1 MTIKINQIPGPKVID
16 LKEKEKELLATS
28 TKCWDTPAGP
38 VEAKGIYFKDKD
50 GNVLMDWT
58 NGMVVVLGHN
68 HPQWNK
74 AVIEQLNKF
83 VYFNGPDF
91 VYDVQYEAAKL
102 LTEITPGKW
111 KKKVF
116 FCNSGTEANEAAL
129 KLARISTKRNLV
141 LGFIGAFHGRTAGSL
156 SLTASKAVQR
166 KHYSAYLNN
175 SYSIPFPYCY
185 RCWYNMT
192 YPSCDLYCIKV
203 LERYFQHNVPPED
216 VAAFI
221 FEPVQGEG
229 GYVIPPKDS
238 FKFLKSILDKYGI
251 LMIADEVQTGF
262 GKSGYMFASSY
273 FEIEPDI
280 ISLAKAIG
288 NGLPMGATVFNANL
302 DFKEQGMHSNTF
314 GGNPLSCRSMIE
326 TYNIIVKENLLENV
340 RKMGE
345 YFKEKLS
352 ELMEESKT
360 IGDVRVLGMLI
371 GIEFVKDKKTKEPAK
386 EIRDFVVRMA
396 YEKGL
401 LLLSCGQ
408 SVIRITA
415 SYIITKEQIDEG
427 IKIIREAVKEA
438 EKTLL

>member
-1 MTIKINQIPGPKVID
+1 
-16 LKEKEKELLATS
+16 
-28 TKCWDTPAGP
+28 
-38 VEAKGIYFKDKD
+38 GIYFRDKD

-68 HPQWNK
+68 HPRWNES
-74 AVIEQLNKF
+74 VIDQINKF

-91 VYDVQYEAAKL
+91 VYDVQKEAARI
-102 LTEITPGKW
+102 LTQITPGNW

-116 FCNSGTEANEAAL
+116 FCNSGTEANEAAM
-129 KLARISTKRNLV
+129 KLARISQKKNLIV
-141 LGFIGAFHGRTAGSL
+141 GFLGAFHGRTQGSL
-156 SLTASKAVQR
+156 SVTASKSVQR
-166 KHYSAYLNN
+166 KGYTAYLNN
-175 SYSIPFPYCY
+175 SFSVPYPYCY

-203 LERYFQHNVPPED
+203 IERYFQHNLPPDD

-229 GYVIPPKDS
+229 GYVVPPQES
-238 FKFLKSILDKYGI
+238 FKLLKSILDKYGI

-273 FEIEPDI
+273 FGVEPDI
-280 ISLAKAIG
+280 ITLAKAIS
-288 NGLPMGATVFNANL
+288 NGLPMGATVFKASL

-314 GGNPLSCRSMIE
+314 GGNPLSCRSLIE
-326 TYNIIVKENLLENV
+326 VYNIIQEESLLKKVKD
-340 RKMGE
+340 MGN
-345 YFKEKLS
+345 YFKQKLY
-352 ELMEESKT
+352 ELMEDSRT

-371 GIEFVKDKKTKEPAK
+371 GIEFVKDRNTKEPAK
-386 EIRDFVVRMA
+386 EIRDFVVKRA

-415 SYIITKEQIDEG
+415 SYIITEQEIDEG
-427 IKIIREAVKEA
+427 VKIIREAVEEA
-438 EKTLL
+438 EKLFL

>member
-1 MTIKINQIPGPKVID
+1 MSIKITQIPGPKVEEIT
-16 LKEKEKELLATS
+16 KEERELLATS

-38 VEAKGIYFKDKD
+38 VEAKGIYFRDKD

-68 HPQWNK
+68 HPRWNES
-74 AVIEQLNKF
+74 VIDQINKF

-91 VYDVQYEAAKL
+91 VYDVQKEAARI
-102 LTEITPGKW
+102 LTQITPGNW

-116 FCNSGTEANEAAL
+116 FCNSGTEANEAAM
-129 KLARISTKRNLV
+129 KLARISQKKNLIV
-141 LGFIGAFHGRTAGSL
+141 GFLGAFHGRTQGSL
-156 SLTASKAVQR
+156 SVTASKSVQR
-166 KHYSAYLNN
+166 KGYTAYLNN
-175 SYSIPFPYCY
+175 SFSVPYPYCY

-203 LERYFQHNVPPED
+203 IERYFQHNLPPDD

-229 GYVIPPKDS
+229 GYVVPPQES
-238 FKFLKSILDKYGI
+238 FKLLKSILDKYGI

-273 FEIEPDI
+273 FGVEPDI
-280 ISLAKAIG
+280 ITLAKAIS
-288 NGLPMGATVFNANL
+288 NGLPMGATVFKASL

-314 GGNPLSCRSMIE
+314 GGNPLSCRSLIE
-326 TYNIIVKENLLENV
+326 VYNIIQEESLLKKVKD
-340 RKMGE
+340 MGN
-345 YFKEKLS
+345 YFKQKLY
-352 ELMEESKT
+352 ELMEDSRT

-371 GIEFVKDKKTKEPAK
+371 GIEFVKDRNTKEPAK
-386 EIRDFVVRMA
+386 EIRDFVVKRA

-415 SYIITKEQIDEG
+415 SYIITEQEIDEG
-427 IKIIREAVKEA
+427 VKIIREAVEEA
-438 EKTLL
+438 EKLFL

>member
-38 VEAKGIYFKDKD
+38 VEANGIYFKDKD

-192 YPSCDLYCIKV
+192 YPSCDLYCIRV
-203 LERYFQHNVPPED
+203 VERYFQHNVPPED

-386 EIRDFVVRMA
+386 EIRDFVVRRA

-427 IKIIREAVKEA
+427 IKIIREAVREA
-438 EKTLL
+438 ERTLL

>member
-38 VEAKGIYFKDKD
+38 VEANGIYFKDKD

-192 YPSCDLYCIKV
+192 YPSCDLYCIRV
-203 LERYFQHNVPPED
+203 VERYFQHNVPPED

-314 GGNPLSCRSMIE
+314 GGNPISCRSMIE

-386 EIRDFVVRMA
+386 EIRDFVVRRA

-427 IKIIREAVKEA
+427 IKIIREAVREA
-438 EKTLL
+438 ERTLL

>member
-1 MTIKINQIPGPKVID
+1 MSIKVTQIPGPKVEEIAR
-16 LKEKEKELLATS
+16 EERELLATS

-38 VEAKGIYFKDKD
+38 VEAKGIYFRDKD

-58 NGMVVVLGHN
+58 NGMVVILGHN
-68 HPQWNK
+68 HPRWNES
-74 AVIEQLNKF
+74 VIDQINKF

-91 VYDVQYEAAKL
+91 VYDVQKEAAKI
-102 LTEITPGKW
+102 LTQITPGNW

-116 FCNSGTEANEAAL
+116 FCNSGTEANEAAM
-129 KLARISTKRNLV
+129 KLARISQKKNLII
-141 LGFIGAFHGRTAGSL
+141 GFLGAFHGRTQGSL
-156 SLTASKAVQR
+156 SVTASKSVQR
-166 KHYSAYLNN
+166 KGYTSYLNN
-175 SYSIPFPYCY
+175 SFSVPYPYCY

-192 YPSCDLYCIKV
+192 YPSCDLYCIRV
-203 LERYFQHNVPPED
+203 IERYFQHNLPPDD

-229 GYVIPPKDS
+229 GYIVPPQES
-238 FKFLKSILDKYGI
+238 FKLLKSILDKYGI

-273 FEIEPDI
+273 FGVEPDI
-280 ISLAKAIG
+280 ITIAKAIS
-288 NGLPMGATVFNANL
+288 NGLPMGATVFRASL

-314 GGNPLSCRSMIE
+314 GGNPLSCRSLIE
-326 TYNIIVKENLLENV
+326 VYNIIQEESLLKRV
-340 RKMGE
+340 VDMGN
-345 YFKEKLS
+345 YFKQKLY
-352 ELMEESKT
+352 ELMENSRT

-371 GIEFVKDKKTKEPAK
+371 GIEFVKDRSTKEPAK
-386 EIRDFVVRMA
+386 EIRDFVVKRA

-415 SYIITKEQIDEG
+415 SYIITQQEIDEG
-427 IKIIREAVKEA
+427 IRIIKEAVEEA
-438 EKTLL
+438 EKLFL

>member
-192 YPSCDLYCIKV
+192 YPSCDLYCIRV
-203 LERYFQHNVPPED
+203 VERYFQHNVPPED

-314 GGNPLSCRSMIE
+314 GGNPISCRSMIE

-386 EIRDFVVRMA
+386 EIRDFVVRRA

-427 IKIIREAVKEA
+427 IKIIREAVREA
-438 EKTLL
+438 ERTLL

>member
-1 MTIKINQIPGPKVID
+1 MNQIPGPKVID

-74 AVIEQLNKF
+74 SIIEQLNKF

-116 FCNSGTEANEAAL
+116 FCNSGTEANESAL

-166 KHYSAYLNN
+166 KNYSAYLNN

-203 LERYFQHNVPPED
+203 VERYFQHNVPPED

-314 GGNPLSCRSMIE
+314 GGNPLSCKSIIE

-386 EIRDFVVRMA
+386 EIRDFVVRRA

-427 IKIIREAVKEA
+427 IRIIKEVVQEA